1 MLKYIFNF
9 ESSPNIDTLN
19 GLQSVEKVKNQKVE
33 LSQCILWPNM
43 GVHVEV
49 ETIILLS
56 CGTFFH
62 VYSLI
67 TQWRNHNVL
76 SNVCSSQQALST
88 SVL

>member
-1 MLKYIFNF
+1 MLNYIFNF

-56 CGTFFH
+56 FQPVELFFMFT
-62 VYSLI
+62 L
-67 TQWRNHNVL
+67 
-76 SNVCSSQQALST
+76 
-88 SVL
+88 